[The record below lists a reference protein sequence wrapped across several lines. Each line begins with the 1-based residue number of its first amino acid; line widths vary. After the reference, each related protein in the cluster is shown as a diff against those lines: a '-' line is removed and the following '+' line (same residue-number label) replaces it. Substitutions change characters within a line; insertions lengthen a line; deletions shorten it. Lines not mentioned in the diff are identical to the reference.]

1 MKPIF
6 WAALIVIIVASLIL
20 NSKKQGRRQYNYK
33 KRNFLLSR
41 AEREFYELLLEAVG
55 QEFYVF
61 PQIHLSSLVDNRV
74 VGQNWFGAFRHI
86 DEKSVDFVLCDK
98 ISLSPQIAIELD
110 DQSHERVDRK
120 NRDAEVNRILEMAGI
135 PLIRIDNN
143 SRLSGAELARKIKGK
158 EAHIC

>member
-1 MKPIF
+1 MKPIV
-6 WAALIVIIVASLIL
+6 WVAIVIIIAVALIL
-20 NSKKQGRRQYNYK
+20 NSKKQGSRQYNYK

-41 AEREFYELLLEAVG
+41 AEREFYELLLAAVG

-98 ISLSPQIAIELD
+98 ISLSPHIAIELD
-110 DQSHERVDRK
+110 DQSHEKPSRK
-120 NRDAEVNRILEMAGI
+120 KRDAEVKRILETAGL

-143 SRLSGAELARKIKGK
+143 IRLNPAELAQKIKNNYN
-158 EAHIC
+158 